1 MMRLAKQMIAGWLVV
16 AATIAVGQAN
26 NASQKSDAKADPQKG
41 QPAATDRGQQVFNQN
56 CLRCHNTPEGFSP
69 SISGTIAK
77 HMRVRAGL
85 SDKDYKALL
94 KFFNP

>member
-1 MMRLAKQMIAGWLVV
+1 MKLAKQMIAGWLVV
-16 AATIAVGQAN
+16 AATIAAGQAN
-26 NASQKSDAKADPQKG
+26 NASQKTRAKVDPQKV
-41 QPAATDRGQQVFNQN
+41 QPAATDRGQQVFDQN
-56 CLRCHNTPEGFSP
+56 CLRCHNAPEGFSP

-85 SDKDYKALL
+85 SDEDYKALL